1 MFQGTRLFNRD
12 LTIKI
17 RNGGPAAASSNGNVQ
32 PRQQQ
37 NPFSNPPPQRYHA
50 QILTPAKATA
60 LISGFNN
67 ITHSCNSM
75 GSVKHRERTQQPLAG
90 TTADINALLLMGNQF
105 MQPGIS
111 GQANQTESK
120 TSSRSDNRSSH
131 RDRPYSNQRRN
142 RSPDYRQ
149 HDNRGNSRHH
159 DRNSGGHGG
168 RRR

>member
-1 MFQGTRLFNRD
+1 M
-12 LTIKI
+12 
-17 RNGGPAAASSNGNVQ
+17 
-32 PRQQQ
+32 
-37 NPFSNPPPQRYHA
+37 
-50 QILTPAKATA
+50 TPAQATA

-67 ITHSCNSM
+67 MTHSGINM
-75 GSVKHRERTQQPLAG
+75 GPARHPRERTQQPLAG
-90 TTADINALLLMGNQF
+90 TTADINALLMMGNQF

-111 GQANQTESK
+111 GQTNHTDSK
-120 TSSRSDNRSSH
+120 SASRSDNRSSH
-131 RDRPYSNQRRN
+131 RDRPYVNQRRN